1 MLNVE
6 QDYKLQKINNFEKS
20 IEQDIRTN
28 NKEKK
33 EFAYALLHRLQ
44 KSMRLRSSSLL
55 KKLNKGKLKHGTAT
69 TFYARAET
77 WEAACLVLEEEMEAL
92 RDG

>member
-1 MLNVE
+1 MQRQMSEFEDEDKDILE
-6 QDYKLQKINNFEKS
+6 KINL
-20 IEQDIRTN
+20 R
-28 NKEKK
+28 NKQQR
-33 EFAYALLHRLQ
+33 EFAVNILHRLQ

>member
-1 MLNVE
+1 MNE
-6 QDYKLQKINNFEKS
+6 FEDEDK
-20 IEQDIRTN
+20 DILDNITLR
-28 NKEKK
+28 NKQQR
-33 EFAYALLHRLQ
+33 EFAVNILHRLQ